1 MSNTDN
7 NTIQWSWPVVDLDI
21 RHGQSRNIPI
31 PSALEN
37 VEYAL
42 KKLDI
47 KVRYNQMTKEIELT
61 GGKLLT
67 HAPLDVGITQI
78 RSQLT
83 THHLRISKTETWD
96 AVAAIAAKHLYSPV
110 CEYLKKCHQNWDG
123 KAHIDDL
130 FRLLKLDPKIQQTPE
145 FCKVLLEKWL
155 ISAVKL
161 AFNTGDTAAQGV
173 LILVGPQGIG
183 KTRFLYRLLPHSD
196 WGADGITL
204 DPSSRDDTMRI
215 MRFWI
220 VELGEVG
227 NTIRKERMDALKQY
241 ITQKQDVF
249 RKPYARSAEMI
260 SRRTIFL
267 GTVNELPGE
276 GFLRDLTGNRRYW
289 PIAISQVLD
298 LPLDRDQLW
307 GYIMHRAFDC
317 QAPHYLNTAE
327 LVQLESM
334 NTQHLLLSTEERLLL
349 DSLDWNA
356 PLNHW
361 HRMTA
366 TDLCDEINIGP
377 QNNRKVGRA
386 LQNIARRD
394 SRLKTPSNH
403 HHREYLV
410 PPTKTPS
417 WASPDRTEESG
428 TAP

>member
-1 MSNTDN
+1 MN
-7 NTIQWSWPVVDLDI
+7 NSDSTATQWDWPVVDLTI
-21 RHGQSRNIPI
+21 RRGQRLSIPI

-42 KKLDI
+42 GKFGI
-47 KVRYNQMTKEIELT
+47 KARYNQMTKDIELT
-61 GGKLLT
+61 GGNLL
-67 HAPLDVGITQI
+67 PKVSLDVGITQI

-83 THHLRISKTETWD
+83 AHHLRISKTETWD
-96 AVAAIAAKHLYSPV
+96 ALTAIAVAHPYSPV
-110 CEYLKKCHQNWDG
+110 CEYLYNCRKAWYG
-123 KAHIDDL
+123 KSHIDNL
-130 FRLLKLDPKIQQTPE
+130 FKLLQLDPKVHQNTA
-145 FCKVLLEKWL
+145 FCKVLLTKWL
-155 ISAVKL
+155 ITAVKL
-161 AFNTGDTAAQGV
+161 AFNQGDTASQGV

-183 KTRFLYRLLPHSD
+183 KTRFLYRLLPHPE

-220 VELGEVG
+220 VELGEIG

-249 RKPYARSAEMI
+249 RRPYGRSAEMI
-260 SRRTIFL
+260 PRRTIFL

-289 PIAISQVLD
+289 PIVITQVLD
-298 LPLDRDQLW
+298 QPLDREQVW
-307 GYIMHRAFDC
+307 GYAMHLAFDLKI
-317 QAPHYLNTAE
+317 PHYLSTSE
-327 LVQLESM
+327 LAHLETL
-334 NTQHLLLSTEERLLL
+334 NAQHLLLSTEERILL

-356 PLNHW
+356 PLDHW
-361 HRMTA
+361 HMLTA
-366 TDLCDEINIGP
+366 TDLCVELNLNP
-377 QNNRKVGRA
+377 QNNRKIGRA

-403 HHREYLV
+403 HQREYLV
-410 PPTKTPS
+410 PPTKAPA